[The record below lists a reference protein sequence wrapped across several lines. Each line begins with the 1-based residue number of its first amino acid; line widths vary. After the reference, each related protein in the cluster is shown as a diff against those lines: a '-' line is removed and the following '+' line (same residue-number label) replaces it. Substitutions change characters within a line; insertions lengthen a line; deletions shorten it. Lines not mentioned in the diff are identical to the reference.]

1 MDLPEDEEDIFE
13 GSFGYSQAVVYPSGV
28 QEPFHRRVL
37 CADEALS
44 CSAQMIEERQKV
56 IHS

>member
-44 CSAQMIEERQKV
+44 CSA
-56 IHS
+56 